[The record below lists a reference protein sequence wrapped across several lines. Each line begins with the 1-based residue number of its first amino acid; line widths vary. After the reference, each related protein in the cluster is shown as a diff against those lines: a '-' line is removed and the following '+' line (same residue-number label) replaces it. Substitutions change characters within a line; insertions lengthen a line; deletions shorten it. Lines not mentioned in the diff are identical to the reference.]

1 MRNSMRIVKRHPF
14 YTMLVILFL
23 SLTSFTVAQIV
34 EQPPAPPH
42 FFPEG
47 AVVYLQAEDLQHLVG
62 WWTESDVKSD
72 WEASKNHEQFE
83 NSRLYLKLED
93 RMKKW
98 GAEGKFSF
106 TWDNLRQ
113 ASGTLSGIAIYDIG
127 ELKAIG
133 ATRIPFSKAQ
143 ATEIWLARS
152 RFVEKK
158 IDKDSYYVEPHQGAL
173 AFAYINPFL
182 LVSSDESLLTK
193 AIANLR
199 SPAHTLDQSEKWL
212 ASVKEANGDVS
223 LFLDQESL
231 QKNRYFQ
238 KYWIHQNV
246 EDFSEIQSTW
256 IDLEF
261 AKDAV
266 VEHRFFKG
274 LPDST
279 ETSESAVRDYIKQ
292 FQSFHHEFLSYQ
304 APANSSASADHI
316 VKMLNRFSENYKRT
330 SYPPTFSGASERA
343 TKADARNI
351 MLEQIDEPILQVKSE
366 TLLQASE
373 PEELAKLIEAADPA
387 AEVRL
392 AYPLWDNQAL
402 FVRFPETLILQLK
415 NFSAM
420 NQQSFLNLLLQHFLL
435 LNSTQDEGGR
445 WKDEGN
451 GSFVLQSF
459 HPIYVRFQ
467 DPWIIVSNEENDF
480 RTFGQNLQAP
490 CTPPIGR
497 YSEANWKNAR
507 WKYDRLMRRL
517 DYSAYEE
524 EGAPLFFSQNIASL
538 LDALEPVTDSSVV
551 QFSNQEVVRYELSK

>member
-1 MRNSMRIVKRHPF
+1 MRNSMRLVRRHPF
-14 YTMLVILFL
+14 YTIIVILFL
-23 SLTSFTVAQIV
+23 SLASFTVAQIV
-34 EQPPAPPH
+34 EQPPAPSH

-47 AVVYLQAEDLQHLVG
+47 AIVYLQAKDLQHLLS
-62 WWTESDVKSD
+62 WWTDSDVKSN
-72 WEASKNHEQFE
+72 WEASKNYEQFE
-83 NSRLYLKLED
+83 NSRLYLKLQD

-98 GAEGKFSF
+98 GSEGKFSF

-158 IDKDSYYVEPHQGAL
+158 IEKDSYYVEPHQGAL
-173 AFAYINPFL
+173 AFAYIDPFL
-182 LVSSDESLLTK
+182 LISSDESLLTR

-199 SPAHTLDQSEKWL
+199 SPAHTLDQSEKWQES
-212 ASVKEANGDVS
+212 AKETNSDVA

-246 EDFSEIQSTW
+246 ADFSAIQSTS
-256 IDLEF
+256 IELTF
-261 AKDAV
+261 GKDAI
-266 VEHRFFKG
+266 VERRYFKG

-279 ETSESAVRDYIKQ
+279 EASESAVRDYIKP
-292 FQSFHHEFLSYQ
+292 FQNFHHDFLSYQ
-304 APANSSASADHI
+304 APANSAASADHI
-316 VKMLNRFSENYKRT
+316 VKMVNRFPENYKRT

-343 TKADARNI
+343 TQADARNI
-351 MLEQIDEPILQVKSE
+351 MLEQINEPILQVKSE

-373 PEELAKLIEAADPA
+373 PEALAKLIEAAGPV

-402 FVRFPETLILQLK
+402 FVRFPET
-415 NFSAM
+415 
-420 NQQSFLNLLLQHFLL
+420 FLNLLLQHFLL

-451 GSFVLQSF
+451 GNFVLQTF

-467 DPWIIVSNEENDF
+467 NPYVVVSNEENDF
-480 RTFGQNLQAP
+480 RTFGQSLQAP
-490 CTPPIGR
+490 GAPPIGR
-497 YSEANWKNAR
+497 YSEANWKNGR
-507 WKYDRLMRRL
+507 WKYERLMRHL
-517 DYSAYEE
+517 DYGAYEE
-524 EGAPLFFSQNIASL
+524 EGAPLFFSQNLASL
-538 LDALEPVTDSSVV
+538 LDTLEPVADSSVV
-551 QFSNQEVVRYELSK
+551 QFGNQEVVRYELK